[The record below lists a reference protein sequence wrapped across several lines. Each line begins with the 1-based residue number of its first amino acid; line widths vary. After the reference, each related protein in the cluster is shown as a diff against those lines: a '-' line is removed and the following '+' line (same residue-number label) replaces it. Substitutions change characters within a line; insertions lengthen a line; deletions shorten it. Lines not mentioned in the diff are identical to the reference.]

1 MSRTTFSQSDSEA
14 RGSQAPPR
22 KGSASKRSL
31 NAAAYLLI
39 LPFFLTFG
47 GMVVVPLI
55 YAGYLSLFTTKLIGG
70 SSFSGFSNYVAAFG
84 DSKFL
89 TGLARVALFAIIQVP
104 IMLALALL
112 FALALDSRRVG
123 GAKALRLLIFLP
135 YAIPGVIAA
144 LLWGYLLGHDF
155 GPVSQLM
162 RALGLTAPNLL
173 SPGDILG
180 SIIVIVTWEF
190 VGYNMLIIHAAL
202 QTIPVPI
209 LEAARIDG
217 ANQVRI
223 AWSIKLPAVRPAI
236 LLALIFNIIGAFQLF
251 NEPNLLQRL
260 APNSVSD
267 SFTPNLYAYN
277 VAFVNQDIDYAAA
290 LSFILGLVIVIIS
303 YLVALTLRKRQASA

>member
-1 MSRTTFSQSDSEA
+1 MSRTTFSQSASEA

-22 KGSASKRSL
+22 KSSASKRSL

-47 GMVVVPLI
+47 GMVVIPLI

-70 SSFSGFSNYVAAFG
+70 SSFTGFSNYVAALS
-84 DSKFL
+84 DSEFL

-112 FALALDSRRVG
+112 FALALDSRRVS

-162 RALGLTAPNLL
+162 RALGFNAPNLL

-180 SIIVIVTWEF
+180 SIMVIVTWEF

-209 LEAARIDG
+209 LEAASIDG

-236 LLALIFNIIGAFQLF
+236 LLALIFNVIGAFQLF

-303 YLVALTLRKRQASA
+303 YLVALTVRKRQASA

>member
-1 MSRTTFSQSDSEA
+1 MSRTTFSQSASEA